1 MFYFSTKRPNIYW
14 YSSLAWILPKNVCL
28 IYIVKKKVLEQIK
41 TMLIDVIIELGGE
54 NRWIKYKLNKR

>member
-41 TMLIDVIIELGGE
+41 TMLIDVIMELEGE
-54 NRWIKYKLNKR
+54 KQMDKIQVE